1 LITDDIAR
9 FARPSGTSASRSRWQ
24 RHAVRL
30 GASVVLHLLPL
41 LVLTSALP
49 PKTRPVTGAFGQAVS
64 ITLVKGGPALAVA
77 SSTPMPAQ
85 ASFSALEPPRQSSA
99 PATRLSDLFNA
110 QSGANGAVVA
120 SIPALTAGS
129 RDDAF
134 GRASVSYRGQDAI
147 RAARLTAK
155 ARSCLPGAGPARL
168 LLIIDAHGRMVG
180 RPRLLDSRVPIT
192 SAQQMLD
199 ALERCGPFSDVA
211 TDGAPRS
218 YEVEIG

>member
-1 LITDDIAR
+1 
-9 FARPSGTSASRSRWQ
+9 
-24 RHAVRL
+24 VRL

-85 ASFSALEPPRQSSA
+85 ASFSALERRLSEATPATAAPPRQSSA